1 MTHQQWEAIEQSLAG
16 LSAHEK
22 RVVATR
28 ILQSIR
34 TEGLTIDRTRRQRE
48 ALNRLCQSLDAM
60 PSAQHSDG
68 LTNRDHDRLIYS
80 RG

>member
-1 MTHQQWEAIEQSLAG
+1 
-16 LSAHEK
+16 
-22 RVVATR
+22 VVATR

-60 PSAQHSDG
+60 PSAQHSDR
-68 LTNRDHDRLIYS
+68 LTNRDHHRLIYS